1 MKLAQLS
8 ALSAAVLL
16 ASTAQA
22 NSFADDS
29 SLNLELRNF
38 FQERAKEQ
46 SGAYDTS
53 ASQWAQA
60 IRFDYSSG
68 YFENIVGLDLSA
80 YYNLKLGASDIS
92 AADSNPGLLPREADG
107 DSKSYGKTAF
117 AVKFN
122 LADMGVAKYGRF
134 FLDTPL
140 VNNSDSRSLPSLS
153 EAFYADIAYEG
164 LSAYGVWATKSNSKT
179 EAGFDDY
186 MQSGDSEAV
195 KAVGASYDFGQG
207 LGLSADYATQ
217 ANFANKYL
225 VEASYSQEMD
235 QMTLGLAAQYG
246 KFSLI
251 GNTEDAEKA
260 NNADT
265 SQSAW
270 GVNANVAMGQASL
283 GVSYTKVESIDAG
296 TSELLG
302 SYVYAWGMEGDE
314 DDDSGYFGY
323 NSIQYSDFH
332 SNGQSAWGFNAG
344 YDFAEFV
351 DGLSASAIYVTGKTD
366 PKGGDGVDE
375 NEFNLKV
382 TYAFPQLEGLSAQ
395 LRYAKNTLETDAK
408 DKITNDTRV
417 IVKYNVAVF

>member
-16 ASTAQA
+16 ASTVQA

-38 FQERAKEQ
+38 FMDRATENRD
-46 SGAYDTS
+46 GADGS
-53 ASQWAQA
+53 DDSSSQWAQA

-80 YYNLKLGASDIS
+80 YYNLKLGASNI
-92 AADSNPGLLPREADG
+92 DSLGNDKTNNPGLLPGEADG

-122 LADMGVAKYGRF
+122 LADMGTAKYGRF

-164 LSAYGVWATKSNSKT
+164 LSAYGVWAVKSNPKT
-179 EAGFDDY
+179 EAGFDEY
-186 MQSGDSEAV
+186 MTSGDKEPV

-225 VEASYSQEMD
+225 VEATFSQDLD
-235 QMTLGLAAQYG
+235 QATLGLAAQYA
-246 KFSLI
+246 KLSLI
-251 GNTEDAEKA
+251 GDKKDDASD
-260 NNADT
+260 DT
-265 SQSAW
+265 SQAAW
-270 GVNANVAMGQASL
+270 GLKASAGMGQASF
-283 GVSYTKVESIDAG
+283 GVAYTKVES
-296 TSELLG
+296 TTVG
-302 SYVYAWGMEGDE
+302 SFNPAWGMVGDA

-323 NSIQYSDFH
+323 NSIQYSDFN

-351 DGLSASAIYVTGKTD
+351 QGLSASAIYVTGKTD
-366 PKGGDGVDE
+366 PKGSDGVDE
-375 NEFNLKV
+375 NELNLKV
-382 TYAFPQLEGLSAQ
+382 TYAFPQLDGLSAQ
-395 LRYAKNTLETDAK
+395 LRYAKNTLETSEK
-408 DKITNDTRV
+408 DQVTNDTRV
-417 IVKYNVAVF
+417 IVKYNVAIF